1 MTTTAMS
8 TTAMNT
14 TALSTALLDI
24 HGLRHTFPKADGG
37 ELLVL
42 DGIELQVS
50 EGQIVGLLGRTGSG
64 KSTLLRLIAG
74 LALPSDGTVTYLG
87 HPVNAPAPG
96 IAMVFQG
103 FALFPWLTVLEN
115 VQLGLEALGL
125 PDVEIRKRA
134 LAAIDLIGLDG
145 YESAYPRELSGGMRQ
160 RVGFARALVVHPNIL
175 LMDEPFSALD
185 VLTAET
191 LRTDFLELWGDGK
204 LPIKGVI
211 MVTHNIEE
219 AVLMCDRILLFS
231 SNPGRIISEI
241 AVDLKQPRNRLDPQF
256 RDLVEKI
263 YVAMTRRGPSAAQTG
278 TERQITINTVLP
290 RVSANLFSGLIETLA
305 AAPYNGKAD
314 LPVLA
319 DELHLEGD
327 ELFPVAEAMQM
338 FHFAEV
344 EGGDI
349 KLTDSG
355 KQFAELGTDDRKK
368 LFQRQLLQYIPL
380 AAHIRRVLQERAN
393 HAAPKSRFLDEL
405 EDHMST
411 EDAEHTLRAVTAWGR
426 YAEVFAY
433 DDDTGAFS
441 LENPS

>member
-1 MTTTAMS
+1 MGE
-8 TTAMNT
+8 
-14 TALSTALLDI
+14 ALLDI
-24 HGLRHTFPKADGG
+24 HGLRQTFPKADGG

-42 DGIELQVS
+42 DGVELKVS

-74 LALPSDGTVTYLG
+74 LALPSGGTVTYLG

-125 PDVEIRKRA
+125 PDTEIRKRA

-241 AVDLKQPRNRLDPQF
+241 TVDLKQPRNRLDPQF

-263 YVAMTRRGPSAAQTG
+263 YVAMTRRGPSAMQTG
-278 TERQITINTVLP
+278 SERQITFNTVLP
-290 RVSANLFSGLIETLA
+290 RVSANLFSGLAETLA

-319 DELHLEGD
+319 DELHMEGD

-344 EGGDI
+344 GDGDI
-349 KLTDSG
+349 KLTDTG
-355 KQFAELGTDDRKK
+355 KQFVELGMDDRKK
-368 LFQRQLLQYIPL
+368 LFQRQLLTYIPL
-380 AAHIRRVLQERAN
+380 AAHIRRVLQERTN
-393 HAAPKSRFLDEL
+393 HFAPKSRFLDEL

-411 EDAEHTLRAVTAWGR
+411 DDAEHTLRAVTAWGR
-426 YAEVFAY
+426 FAEVFAY
-433 DDDTGAFS
+433 DDDSGAFS

>member
-1 MTTTAMS
+1 MS
-8 TTAMNT
+8 E
-14 TALSTALLDI
+14 ALLDI
-24 HGLRHTFPKADGG
+24 HGLRQTFPKADGG

-42 DGIELQVS
+42 DGAELKVS

-74 LALPSDGTVTYLG
+74 LALPSGGTVTYLG

-125 PDVEIRKRA
+125 PDTEIRKRA

-241 AVDLKQPRNRLDPQF
+241 TVDLKQPRNRLDPQF

-263 YVAMTRRGPSAAQTG
+263 YVAMTRRGPGAMQTG
-278 TERQITINTVLP
+278 SERQVTINTVLP
-290 RVSANLFSGLIETLA
+290 RVSANLFSGLAETLA

-319 DELHLEGD
+319 DELHMEGD

-344 EGGDI
+344 GDGDI
-349 KLTDSG
+349 KLTDTG
-355 KQFAELGTDDRKK
+355 KQFVELGMDDRKK
-368 LFQRQLLQYIPL
+368 LFQRELLTYIPL

-393 HAAPKSRFLDEL
+393 HFAPKSRFLDEL

-411 EDAEHTLRAVTAWGR
+411 DDAEHTLRAVTAWGR
-426 YAEVFAY
+426 FAEVFAY
-433 DDDTGAFS
+433 DDDSGAFS

>member
-1 MTTTAMS
+1 MS
-8 TTAMNT
+8 E
-14 TALSTALLDI
+14 ALLDI
-24 HGLRHTFPKADGG
+24 HGLRQTFPKADGG

-42 DGIELQVS
+42 DGIDLEIAQ
-50 EGQIVGLLGRTGSG
+50 GQIVGLLGRTGSG

-74 LALPSDGTVTYLG
+74 LAQPAGGTITYLG
-87 HPVNAPAPG
+87 QPVHAPPAG

-125 PDVEIRKRA
+125 PDADIRQRA

-204 LPIKGVI
+204 LPIKGVVL
-211 MVTHNIEE
+211 VTHNIEE
-219 AVLMCDRILLFS
+219 AVLMCDRVLLFS
-231 SNPGRIISEI
+231 NNPGRIIREI
-241 AVDLKQPRNRLDPQF
+241 KVDLRQPRNRLDPQF
-256 RDLVEKI
+256 RELVENI
-263 YVAMTRRGPSAAQTG
+263 YVAMTQRTPNAAQAG
-278 TERQITINTVLP
+278 SERQVTINTVLP

-305 AAPYNGKAD
+305 ATPYNGKAD

-319 DELHLEGD
+319 DELHMEGD

-349 KLTDSG
+349 KLTDTG
-355 KQFAELGTDDRKK
+355 KQFAELGMDDRKK
-368 LFQRQLLQYIPL
+368 LFQRQLLTYIPL
-380 AAHIRRVLQERAN
+380 AAHIRRVLQERTN
-393 HAAPKSRFLDEL
+393 HVAPKSRFLDEL

-426 YAEVFAY
+426 FAEMFAY
-433 DDDTGAFS
+433 DDDSGAFS
-441 LENPS
+441 LENPT